1 MTYSILLLISAA
13 LVNNIVLTKF
23 LGICSF
29 LGVSRKLETAI
40 GMSFSVAA
48 VIMISSV
55 ISWIVYYAVLIPF
68 DIMYLQTIVFVFVIA
83 AVVQLL
89 EMFLEKYV
97 PELYSSLGIFLPL
110 ITTNCIILGVAII
123 NIKDGYNFINMV
135 VFSFGTSLGYAI
147 AIIIFSGLREYID
160 QSVISKNFRGIPIAF
175 ITAGILSLAF
185 MGFSGMV
192 KL

>member
-48 VIMISSV
+48 VIMISSI

-147 AIIIFSGLREYID
+147 AIIIFSGLREFIN

>member
-123 NIKDGYNFINMV
+123 NIKDGYSFINMV

-147 AIIIFSGLREYID
+147 AIIIFSGLREFIN

>member
-147 AIIIFSGLREYID
+147 AIIIFSGLREFIN

>member
-48 VIMISSV
+48 VIMISSI

-123 NIKDGYNFINMV
+123 NIKDGYSFINMV

-147 AIIIFSGLREYID
+147 AIIIFSGLREYIN

-175 ITAGILSLAF
+175 ITAGVLSLAF